1 MSSNPS
7 IINISSDSS
16 DSSES
21 LTSPLTLS
29 TIPRGLTKEQTKKR
43 KHDANPPSPSPSE
56 DPANVPYDLDDSDAA
71 RELERRWN
79 ALERGEASRAPNP
92 AVSSE
97 SSEDPNPWI
106 PYQPPLR
113 ELVSP
118 FIYTSSDED
127 EDENDALYIPPST
140 PERPQSPCPRRPSR
154 PRKSNPPLPKTRE
167 VVIGLPCPQQQELF
181 TRNKGNEKMDDVKGK
196 GKGPMM
202 CESLSISRNM
212 TCKPI
217 TQTEHTRQT

>member
-16 DSSES
+16 NSSES
-21 LTSPLTLS
+21 LTSPSPLRLP
-29 TIPRGLTKEQTKKR
+29 TILWGLTKEQAKKR
-43 KHDANPPSPSPSE
+43 KHDANPPSPSPSK
-56 DPANVPYDLDDSDAA
+56 DPANVPSDLDDSDDA

-92 AVSSE
+92 TVSSE

-106 PYQPPLR
+106 PYQPSPR

-127 EDENDALYIPPST
+127 EDENDALYMPPST
-140 PERPQSPCPRRPSR
+140 PERPQSSYPRRPSR
-154 PRKSNPPLPKTRE
+154 PRKLNPPLPKTRE

-181 TRNKGNEKMDDVKGK
+181 TRNKGKEKMADVKGK
-196 GKGPMM
+196 GKGKV
-202 CESLSISRNM
+202 E
-212 TCKPI
+212 
-217 TQTEHTRQT
+217 